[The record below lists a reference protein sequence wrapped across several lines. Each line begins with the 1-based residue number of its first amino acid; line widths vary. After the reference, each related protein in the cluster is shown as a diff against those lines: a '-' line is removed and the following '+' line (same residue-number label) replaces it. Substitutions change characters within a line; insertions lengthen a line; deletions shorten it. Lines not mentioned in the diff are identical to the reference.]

1 MSDLRSWAMN
11 RSTGT
16 VSGGD
21 LRCGGAFFYLCPNSF
36 IVSSVTG
43 KDSSKHINHGVLE
56 GIATPIQA
64 EKGPMSLTWGLW
76 FFKQLPLA
84 IQRNLRYYGVLNTA
98 NWGWPQAFVTQPPR
112 IELIASASSSGVR
125 LDAGPWLLT
134 CI

>member
-1 MSDLRSWAMN
+1 MFVCISII
-11 RSTGT
+11 
-16 VSGGD
+16 
-21 LRCGGAFFYLCPNSF
+21 NSF
-36 IVSSVTG
+36 IVPSVTG

-84 IQRNLRYYGVLNTA
+84 IQRNLRYNGVLNTA
-98 NWGWPQAFVTQPPR
+98 NWESPQAFVPQPPPT
-112 IELIASASSSGVR
+112 ELIASASSSGVR

-134 CI
+134 II